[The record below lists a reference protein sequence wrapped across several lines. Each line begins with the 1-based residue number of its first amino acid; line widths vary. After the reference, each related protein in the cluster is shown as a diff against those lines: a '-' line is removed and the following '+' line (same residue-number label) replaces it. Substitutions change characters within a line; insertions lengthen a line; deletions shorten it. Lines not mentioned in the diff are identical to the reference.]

1 MPDDPSPS
9 DAPADEAEPAGEA
22 EAPIVASVDAQAV
35 AKAEAEAAREAAAAM
50 RASQRAADEARQ
62 ALASEHELPDDHP
75 AIKALRKAN
84 KEATEHRKEKERIAE
99 QLQALESAANE
110 RVLRAE
116 IKVVAAGKIADPADA
131 IALLDLSEFE
141 IGDDGSVDTEAIT
154 SAIDALVEAKP
165 YLVGTTRPL
174 GTGGGGARPQTPAP
188 TRDQQIS
195 ELESAGDIRGAMRLK
210 NQALA
215 ALMTNNT

>member
-1 MPDDPSPS
+1 MPDDPTPS
-9 DAPADEAEPAGEA
+9 DAPEAET
-22 EAPIVASVDAQAV
+22 APDDTEPITPPVDAQAI
-35 AKAEAEAAREAAAAM
+35 AKAEADAAKEVAAAM

-99 QLQALESAANE
+99 QLHALESAANE

-210 NQALA
+210 NQGLVQ
-215 ALMTNNT
+215 LMTNNT